1 MRHTN
6 ERLVGPRALT
16 RQRRL
21 SGQEHRQRG
30 INDGLV
36 YTTESWAQ
44 VKPGMKEEGHLTVRT
59 VSYVWTAFFLLSYVF
74 DYWLCVTTCGMR
86 NISNR
91 YQIAYWRLR
100 AFHFLWVFLVRFP
113 AIASFIVHNNLFLDN
128 HIAI

>member
-36 YTTESWAQ
+36 YKTESWAQ
-44 VKPGMKEEGHLTVRT
+44 VKLGMKEQGHLTVRT
-59 VSYVWTAFFLLSYVF
+59 VSYGLRFFFCHMYSIIGY
-74 DYWLCVTTCGMR
+74 
-86 NISNR
+86 
-91 YQIAYWRLR
+91 A
-100 AFHFLWVFLVRFP
+100 
-113 AIASFIVHNNLFLDN
+113 
-128 HIAI
+128 